1 VSTEDRLYSRIK
13 MMTARATITA
23 TDDSQGVHYAQVRV
37 TPRETIDKVPVV
49 QIYGFGS
56 HAKPTS
62 EAHLLFA
69 TGDRSKA
76 VAIATNDP
84 DARPR
89 NLQPGEVSIYTDEGD
104 IIILKRNHEIEITT
118 TGTVTATAKLVVVK
132 ASDKVRMETPRL
144 EVTGDIID
152 HCDSQGHTA
161 ANMREIYNSHTHPNV
176 QNGPGSTGV
185 PSQPQREGDE

>member
-1 VSTEDRLYSRIK
+1 MSTTDRLYTRIK
-13 MMTARATITA
+13 MMTARGIITA
-23 TDDSQGVHYAQVRV
+23 TDDTQGVHYAQVRV

-62 EAHLLFA
+62 ETHLLFA

-84 DARPR
+84 AARPR

-104 IIILKRNHEIEITT
+104 IIVLKRGHQIAITT
-118 TGTVTATAKLVVVK
+118 TGTVTVTAGTVNIAGP
-132 ASDKVRMETPRL
+132 ASGNVTVN
-144 EVTGDIID
+144 VTGDIHATGTITANTID
-152 HCDSQGHTA
+152 APNGH
-161 ANMREIYNSHTHPNV
+161 V
-176 QNGPGSTGV
+176 GP
-185 PSQPQREGDE
+185 